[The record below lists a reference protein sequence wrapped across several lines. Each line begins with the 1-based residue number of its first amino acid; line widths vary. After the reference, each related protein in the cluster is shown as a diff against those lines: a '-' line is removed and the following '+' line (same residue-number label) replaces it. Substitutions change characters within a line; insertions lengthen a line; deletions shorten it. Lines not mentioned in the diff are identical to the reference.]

1 MSRSRVQADT
11 RPALPGDR
19 AGAIAPPARPAL
31 LPEWW
36 REETIVRL
44 VAALYRYVRQYADPY
59 SLLVAPRITDGTPP
73 MAAFAGY
80 PDIYV
85 VAPGATLD
93 GRSSAITSLRLAI
106 DVLPVYSTAPP
117 EPPPATRLPGVAV
130 EEHWLV
136 DPFAHRVTV
145 KRASDATTRHHRRE
159 IIWRITPY
167 ARPVSVFVRP
177 LFMPALAWPI
187 VLEPAPAPGLVE
199 AAAEMLGSHA

>member
-1 MSRSRVQADT
+1 
-11 RPALPGDR
+11 
-19 AGAIAPPARPAL
+19 L

-44 VAALYRYVRQYADPY
+44 VAALYRYVRQHADPY
-59 SLLVAPRITDGTPP
+59 SLLTAPRAIGRGQD
-73 MAAFAGY
+73 ACLSAY

-85 VAPGATLD
+85 IPPEPASD
-93 GRSSAITSLRLAI
+93 GRRAAITSLRLAI
-106 DVLPVYSTAPP
+106 DVLPAGTPAKVPVTA
-117 EPPPATRLPGVAV
+117 ASRMPGVSI

-136 DPFAHRVTV
+136 DPFAHHVTV
-145 KRASDATTRHHRRE
+145 TRVPDSTTRHHRRE

-187 VLEPAPAPGLVE
+187 VLEPAPSPGLVE
-199 AAAEMLGSHA
+199 AAAEILG